1 MCIYPNV
8 TVKIYR
14 TEKMEQPV
22 ESIEVDGKGNFYTT
36 TPVDWGPAYRF
47 QSPATVNTVK
57 FLKLLRTVHAITVI
71 KGKSEFLSTEEIVAP
86 LH

>member
-22 ESIEVDGKGNFYTT
+22 ESIEVDGKGNLYTT
-36 TPVDWGPAYRF
+36 TPVDWGPAYGF

-71 KGKSEFLSTEEIVAP
+71 TGKSEFLSTEEIVAP